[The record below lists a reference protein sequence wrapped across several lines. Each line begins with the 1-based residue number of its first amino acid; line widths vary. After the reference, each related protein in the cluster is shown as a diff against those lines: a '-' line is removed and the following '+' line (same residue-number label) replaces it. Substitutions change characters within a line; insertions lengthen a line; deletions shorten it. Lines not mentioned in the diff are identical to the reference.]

1 MYFRSTIR
9 NLEYTMEKETIALAT
24 KLLVKAQ
31 ATNFD
36 AEAAALA
43 GRAYRLLAAELN
55 AYDDEVASAGVARK
69 RERRQLRDRRSTS
82 GPPVP
87 SAPGRSTEPVGNRR
101 INWIDLESRRR
112 VDLMI

>member
-1 MYFRSTIR
+1 
-9 NLEYTMEKETIALAT
+9 MEKDTIALAT

-55 AYDDEVASAGVARK
+55 AHDDQAASAGVARR
-69 RERRQLRDRRSTS
+69 RERRQLRDRRSIS
-82 GPPVP
+82 DPG
-87 SAPGRSTEPVGNRR
+87 APRRKAEPTVIENSCS
-101 INWIDLESRRR
+101 NWIDFAPQGWI
-112 VDLMI
+112 DLRM

>member
-1 MYFRSTIR
+1 
-9 NLEYTMEKETIALAT
+9 MEKETIALAT

-55 AYDDEVASAGVARK
+55 AYDDKAAAAGVARK
-69 RERRQLRDRRSTS
+69 RERRQLRDRRATS
-82 GPPVP
+82 GSSVP
-87 SAPGRSTEPVGNRR
+87 SAPRRATERTAACNPRSNCVDRAPGGH
-101 INWIDLESRRR
+101 